1 MYRVFGEQIGVRND
15 TIQTQQQL
23 VSQAETINLN
33 MSLQS
38 QVANP
43 DKGVKVDAALIAQPF
58 REEIKQKVKE
68 WKKQGIG
75 TYSE

>member
-1 MYRVFGEQIGVRND
+1 
-15 TIQTQQQL
+15 
-23 VSQAETINLN
+23 

-38 QVANP
+38 QDVLIVANP

>member
-1 MYRVFGEQIGVRND
+1 MYRVCAERHNTD
-15 TIQTQQQL
+15 TTAA
-23 VSQAETINLN
+23 AETLNLT

-38 QVANP
+38 QDVLIVANP